1 MKMIIKLVV
10 KKYNIILTEKQQKYR
25 HYRPVKLVNKNI
37 FMAKEYYLLN
47 KLEIQNKLRLLI
59 LL

>member
-47 KLEIQNKLRLLI
+47 KLEI
-59 LL
+59 